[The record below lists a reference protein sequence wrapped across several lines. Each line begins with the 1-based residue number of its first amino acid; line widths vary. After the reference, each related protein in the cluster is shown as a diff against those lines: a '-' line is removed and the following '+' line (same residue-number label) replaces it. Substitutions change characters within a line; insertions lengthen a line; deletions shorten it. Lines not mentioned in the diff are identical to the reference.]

1 MPWRR
6 LVHTR
11 NEVPPSEFGFGR
23 TLPAGFTQ
31 PSSGVDTERSI
42 WTTTSPRAAYDDPRG
57 EYTAFISTVKG
68 DTTEKGLSR
77 EAPFRIL
84 VATSEGDLG
93 IPDGKYT
100 TVSYVEFVQ
109 LYEPSLEWLPI
120 GNFQKRTT
128 WMVGI
133 VSNLR
138 NTTKPNSVNVG
149 QWATHWGVYILPKTP
164 TTDEYPYKI
173 YGLNFSA
180 ASEFTRVTEPV
191 EMHFAHDEFI
201 LTARFLLMKFHEKQ
215 DGYRHIKQID
225 AKAYSLVAK
234 NCHTF
239 AEQIL
244 QHMIAEKW
252 TNPYRLEDEDVP
264 TWPGRLKHD
273 VIARYADRG
282 LMEGLKNQP
291 VKQRKKLLTNVMK
304 KEGLVLL

>member
-1 MPWRR
+1 MPWRS
-6 LVHTR
+6 LVHTKK
-11 NEVPPSEFGFGR
+11 EVPPSGFGFGR

-31 PSSGVDTERSI
+31 PSSGVDAERSI
-42 WTTTSPRAAYDDPRG
+42 RTTTSPRAAYDDPRG

-68 DTTEKGLSR
+68 DTTEKGLIR

-133 VSNLR
+133 ASNLR

-173 YGLNFSA
+173 YGLNFSGKNGKTGRDDDTVLIVGQNWATDRGYVKNIA

-225 AKAYSLVAK
+225 AKAYSLVAN

-273 VIARYADRG
+273 VIARR
-282 LMEGLKNQP
+282 
-291 VKQRKKLLTNVMK
+291 V
-304 KEGLVLL
+304 